1 MSAKNLIKN
10 VFSNKTSKKDWAPIS
25 MMAKFVRE
33 RDVVKFEENEMEV
46 LVQTDKPSAVVE
58 VDQSAKA
65 VIVSETVKSD
75 IIEIKDYED
84 NTEDKKAKS
93 SENGCTEEGSVIYL
107 WMLIVN

>member
-10 VFSNKTSKKDWAPIS
+10 VFGNKTSKKDWAPIS

-46 LVQTDKPSAVVE
+46 LVQTEKPSAVVE
-58 VDQSAKA
+58 VDRSRSTKA

-75 IIEIKDYED
+75 VIEIKDYED
-84 NTEDKKAKS
+84 NTEDKKAKL
-93 SENGCTEEGSVIYL
+93 SEDGCTKEGSVIYL
-107 WMLIVN
+107 